1 MTPPAAPIRAL
12 VVDDERLARKSL
24 QVLLSADAEVELV
37 GECGRPQ
44 EAVRLLKQR
53 PVDLLFLD
61 VQMPGMDGFELLEA
75 AGTQAAVVFVTAFEQ
90 HALRAFE
97 VRAVDYLLKPYD
109 DERFATVLARA
120 KAHVRGQRLQALAQQ
135 LAGMVA
141 SPAAPPA
148 PSAPRHLER
157 LVVRESGR
165 VTLLPVEQVDWVEAD
180 DYYVQVHAGGK
191 SHLLRQSLR
200 ELETQLDPQRFLRIH
215 RSTLVNVARVKS
227 LEPLFHGEYWVVLQ
241 DGHKLKLSRSFR
253 DRLDALLSGR

>member
-1 MTPPAAPIRAL
+1 MSHAERIRTL
-12 VVDDERLARKSL
+12 VVDDERLARQSL
-24 QVLLSADAEVELV
+24 HLLLSSDAEVELV

-44 EAVRLLKQR
+44 EALRLLKQR
-53 PVDLLFLD
+53 AVDLLFLD

-75 AGTQAAVVFVTAFEQ
+75 AGTDAAVVFVTAFEQ

-109 DERFATVLARA
+109 DERFAAVLARA

-135 LAGMVA
+135 LAGLVA
-141 SPAAPPA
+141 APAAAAPPPA
-148 PSAPRHLER
+148 RHLER
-157 LVVRESGR
+157 LVLRDAGR
-165 VTLLPVEQVDWVEAD
+165 VTLLPVDQIDWVEAD

-200 ELETQLDPQRFLRIH
+200 ELEEGLDPQRFLRIH

-227 LEPLFHGEYWVVLQ
+227 LEPLFHGEYWVVLH
-241 DGHKLKLSRSFR
+241 DGNRLKLSRSYR
-253 DRLDALLSGR
+253 DRLDALLAGR